1 MLMSDSDRSEK
12 HTLTC
17 LRFAAECESLA
28 AHAPAPE
35 LKERFRDLAGMWTEM
50 ADAPRVLH

>member
-1 MLMSDSDRSEK
+1 MSDSYRAQK

-17 LRFAAECESLA
+17 LRFAAECETLA
-28 AHAPAPE
+28 ANAPAPE
-35 LKERFRDLAGMWTEM
+35 LKERFHDLGRMWTEM

>member
-1 MLMSDSDRSEK
+1 MSDSDRADK

-17 LRFAAECESLA
+17 LRFAAECEILA

-35 LKERFRDLAGMWTEM
+35 LKERFHHLAGMWTEM
-50 ADAPRVLH
+50 ADEPRVLH